1 MILFRFAAYLI
12 PLAILLGVVYY
23 VYDSQNTIKTLVAKN
38 AILERSNSELQSN
51 LISLKQNIEFQATQL
66 QTLNTKI
73 NEANRLAKEN
83 LEAFED
89 SDLNSLSNA
98 KPNLIE
104 KAINDGTNELFE
116 QFETESR

>member
-1 MILFRFAAYLI
+1 LIRFAAYLI

-104 KAINDGTNELFE
+104 KAINDGTNELFK

>member
-1 MILFRFAAYLI
+1 MLLRFIPYLI
-12 PLAILLGVVYY
+12 PLAVLLGVIYY
-23 VYDSQNTIKTLVAKN
+23 VYDSQKTIKTLVAEN
-38 AILERSNSELQSN
+38 TVLEKTNLDLQSN
-51 LISLKQNIEFQATQL
+51 LISLKQNIEFQASQL